1 MVDLNLRELSA
12 PIEALRP
19 KVDAAY
25 KLLDEQWK
33 AIAAQLSELPI
44 PCTVVYSYLSNENGE
59 YWTLE
64 WRKHKGSKRICTV
77 FNYFVS
83 GEPCEIEDIT
93 PIEEW
98 GAEHK
103 LAMLQH
109 VPGLFKAAQAQT
121 EQFVKKIL
129 KNGGAK

>member
-44 PCTVVYSYLSNENGE
+44 PCSIIHSYATNDDGSEC
-59 YWTLE
+59 YTLE
-64 WRKHKGSKRICTV
+64 WRKWKGSKRLCTAV
-77 FNYFVS
+77 NFFN
-83 GEPCEIEDIT
+83 GQDELEDVT
-93 PIEEW
+93 PFEEW

-103 LAMLQH
+103 LEMLKH
-109 VPGLFKAAQAQT
+109 VPGLFKDAAVQT
-121 EQFVKKIL
+121 ERFIKRINGK
-129 KNGGAK
+129 GGAK